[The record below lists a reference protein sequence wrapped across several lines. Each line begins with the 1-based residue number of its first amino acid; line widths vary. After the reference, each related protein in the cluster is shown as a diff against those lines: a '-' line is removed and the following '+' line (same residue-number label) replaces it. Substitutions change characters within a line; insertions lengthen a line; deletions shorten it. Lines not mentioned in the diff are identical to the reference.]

1 MYHSLTLSLPIWLLA
16 VRGKY
21 LHEVSGQSCIIEIE
35 GVFAENVGANP
46 MFMLNATYDSIH
58 SIDTVEKLC
67 DHVDIV
73 QKETLVCPPQ
83 KGPATL
89 SYTFFIH
96 ELMTPPVGFWP
107 NIYFKEA
114 DN

>member
-1 MYHSLTLSLPIWLLA
+1 
-16 VRGKY
+16 
-21 LHEVSGQSCIIEIE
+21 
-35 GVFAENVGANP
+35 

-73 QKETLVCPPQ
+73 QEEALVCPPHR
-83 KGPATL
+83 GRAMI

-96 ELMTPPVGFWP
+96 ELMTPPV
-107 NIYFKEA
+107 
-114 DN
+114 

>member
-1 MYHSLTLSLPIWLLA
+1 
-16 VRGKY
+16 
-21 LHEVSGQSCIIEIE
+21 
-35 GVFAENVGANP
+35 

-73 QKETLVCPPQ
+73 QEEALVCPPR
-83 KGPATL
+83 KGRATL

-96 ELMTPPVGFWP
+96 ELMTPPVWSWP
-107 NIYFKEA
+107 SKCCVKA
-114 DN
+114 CH